1 MSACML
7 VSIIYHV
14 GTVGIQGKDRCGF
27 SDMLVS
33 AFDISSGGLVL
44 PLIILMVILMIL
56 YTSSKIYSEN
66 CCFLVMLVP
75 IIVLAFISVVG
86 VAANVLFSFISV
98 VKVVYGD
105 HEMWNPASISCNSPS
120 LFSAFT
126 YITAEF
132 VLIALIVIVCGF
144 LL

>member
-1 MSACML
+1 
-7 VSIIYHV
+7 
-14 GTVGIQGKDRCGF
+14 
-27 SDMLVS
+27 
-33 AFDISSGGLVL
+33 
-44 PLIILMVILMIL
+44 MVL

-86 VAANVLFSFISV
+86 IAANVLFSFISV

-105 HEMWNPASISCNSPS
+105 YEMWNPASISCSSPS
-120 LFSAFT
+120 FFSAFT
-126 YITAEF
+126 YVTTEF

-144 LL
+144 LLWYYRRQYCQ